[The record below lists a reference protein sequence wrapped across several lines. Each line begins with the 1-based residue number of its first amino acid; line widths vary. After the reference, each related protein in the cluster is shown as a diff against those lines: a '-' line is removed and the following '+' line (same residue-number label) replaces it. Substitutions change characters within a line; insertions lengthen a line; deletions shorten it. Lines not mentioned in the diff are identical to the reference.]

1 MYHSVISGNYI
12 NFAICEYYSDD
23 VFTQLSLLTLK
34 MVSACSLSDMHQYGK
49 VELAIYNMV
58 WQFYSH
64 HLELMFMK
72 FDTQLIRAVC
82 KVVIEGLRSDNAET
96 LANATN
102 CTNALCEF
110 VFEKLKRK
118 ATQKTEFLI

>member
-1 MYHSVISGNYI
+1 
-12 NFAICEYYSDD
+12 
-23 VFTQLSLLTLK
+23 
-34 MVSACSLSDMHQYGK
+34 
-49 VELAIYNMV
+49 
-58 WQFYSH
+58 
-64 HLELMFMK
+64 MK